1 MHPANVKP
9 HTQAV
14 NCERVK
20 ELWPGTHCL
29 CMCGYS
35 TSLVDYYMP
44 GCCLQNRFKMLA
56 YFRVM
61 EIVIIITTH
70 ADNMHNIQDASLSK
84 LVCVHDLI
92 TIMRFMCHY

>member
-1 MHPANVKP
+1 MHPASVKP

-20 ELWPGTHCL
+20 EVWPGTHCL

-44 GCCLQNRFKMLA
+44 GCCLQNRFKMLT

-70 ADNMHNIQDASLSK
+70 AAYRMPLCQNWYVCMIYSL
-84 LVCVHDLI
+84 LCRDL
-92 TIMRFMCHY
+92 CYC